1 MIQNKAALI
10 AAKLDH
16 YLAQARAAGTN
27 NLLGYRTNIKPIVE
41 DLCFCMEHLYKD
53 KRIKISMH
61 NLDDYCFRGETQD
74 LEEMLGNLIDN
85 ACKWTHDQVW
95 VHAKPDKDKQHILL
109 IVEDNGPGIPDS
121 QLDNVLQRG
130 RRLDDTVSG
139 HGLGLNIVND
149 ITQLYSG
156 SLTLK
161 KSSHGGLCA
170 ILDLPA
176 TASKTQ

>member
-1 MIQNKAALI
+1 
-10 AAKLDH
+10 
-16 YLAQARAAGTN
+16 
-27 NLLGYRTNIKPIVE
+27 
-41 DLCFCMEHLYKD
+41 
-53 KRIKISMH
+53 MH